1 MAYYVSNGVIS
12 SGILLSYDSMYVS
25 SGGTATNTTVNPY
38 GSMYVAYGG
47 TATDTTVSPGGN
59 LYISSGGILSGTL
72 QITSGAVVSASTGA
86 MIDFT
91 LSGRATSADALI
103 NDWSLIANQT
113 NVSYSITVVADQAV
127 GIYKLVENAST
138 FINTI
143 LVKTDNSE
151 ALGELTVGSSFI
163 ANGFSYGLVLSDGC
177 LSFTIAENAF
187 ASDPVGELT
196 VTTLEDIV
204 DAYDGVISIR
214 EAIANAIAADGDCK
228 ITFADDLS
236 GTLVLD
242 ATGISISAN
251 TFIDRTLTIQG
262 TDRIQFTNQSGT
274 CSNTNLIFI
283 QSDNQV
289 ILQDLDFYNVNGRN
303 VYNMG
308 SLTVEDCS
316 FTDGTSDYGTNV
328 WTAFGGI
335 TTIRNTTFTGNST
348 TNNAG
353 AVRNESSTV
362 IIDSCTFIENHANSY
377 GGAIHNV
384 FSGANMMI
392 TNTTFIDNSCGIG
405 GGAIYNYNS
414 AKLTVNNCI
423 FSGNFAGSYGQ
434 SIHTFDSTLI
444 VTNNECYESNYNG
457 IVAFS
462 TTISSFTFEE
472 NYFEVAWNQADTA
485 VSQKISINGKIT
497 ELSKAEYAAEDLDA
511 GHYDI
516 YVGNTDSF
524 GNTAWSER
532 KSFDVMVTYND
543 SVKVYSSGTLTS
555 SGTLISGA
563 TLVSGGNDFMS
574 VSSGGTATDTT
585 VNSGGSMYVS
595 SGGMVNHVEVID
607 YSARLIVSS
616 GGTATNITANNGWID
631 FAVASDTYVQGT
643 YAGSAFEMK
652 DAMISGYTLH
662 GYVDIYDGGIASDTM
677 INARY
682 TLSVSSG
689 GMANNTIVD
698 SAGSLQIYD
707 GGIANDTTHL
717 NAMISGG
724 IRVFSGG
731 IANRTIIDSE
741 GRMYISHGGIVHDTL
756 INEMGFLLVDN
767 GGTANDTVINKWGSM
782 HISSGGT
789 ALGTLVNQEGF
800 LAVSSGGTAT
810 IAFNPWQGTID
821 SSAGANIT
829 YLDRDA
835 SIYYLMPDST
845 GTAAICNKTNMLSD
859 QFLAHVRVYDGGIV
873 DNSTLIHGLMHISS
887 GGIANSMTITRTDFS
902 GGIHIFDGGSASN
915 TILDWGGRMV
925 VSSGGIS
932 ISTIVNTAGNMNI
945 FYAGMAIDTTVNSG
959 ARLTITGRGKHA
971 GSLTLESGAVVSAF
985 AGAVID
991 FTLSGRDTSAD
1002 ALINNLS
1009 LISGAPSYTVTIGE
1023 EQGIGIYRLAE
1034 GAGNFAETITVK
1046 TTDDT
1051 TLGELNIDNSL
1062 ENGEFIYTLTLVGE
1076 ALNFSIE
1083 KKVIDITIPTITN
1096 ITATPSGW
1104 TNQSVTVTVSFA
1116 DETELASSQYSFDKI
1131 NWYDYTTGVT
1141 VSENRTV
1148 YFKAT
1153 DAAGNISTAEY
1164 TVSNIDKVA
1173 PNAPI
1178 ASANVT
1184 TATNQSVTV
1193 SATFSND
1200 SVKQEYSLD
1209 GQKWQSYISGV
1220 VMSAN
1225 GTVYF
1230 KATDAAGN
1238 ISTAEYMVSNI
1249 DKVAPVI
1256 TLTGDNRTSLRYASL
1271 SAKVDDGSKLYY
1283 SMDNANWQEYTGTVK
1298 VNGNGTYY
1306 FRATDAAGNTGI
1318 NSITFNNI
1326 RNVVKDDLDGNGFS
1340 DVILVHEAG
1349 FCGTWLT
1356 TGKSDVIKWGDLSQ
1370 VNSGWSVFGTGKAY
1384 GSGGSESDIF
1394 VTNGSVMGAW
1404 TVEKGAVTGW
1414 KSIATFDTST
1424 TEVLGLGD
1432 FNGDGATD
1440 VLLRSRS
1447 ATGDLGCYLTDGT
1460 GWNYL
1465 IGLGSEWKIAGVGD
1479 LDGNGYDDVI
1489 IRHDIGF
1496 TGAYMI
1502 SNGGKDIEWM
1512 NLDTLE
1518 DSTEILGCGDIN
1530 GDGIEEVLIRK
1541 GEWIGAWFTGENG
1554 VDDWWGLT
1562 TLDSTTEVE
1571 QLGDFNHDGITDLR
1585 VRTDGGDV
1593 GVLYVNGEDR
1603 VTWQYFG
1610 GLGNEWTTGNTA
1622 QVC

>member
-1104 TNQSVTVTVSFA
+1104 TNQSVTVTASFA

-1173 PNAPI
+1173 P
-1178 ASANVT
+1178 
-1184 TATNQSVTV
+1184 
-1193 SATFSND
+1193 
-1200 SVKQEYSLD
+1200 
-1209 GQKWQSYISGV
+1209 
-1220 VMSAN
+1220 
-1225 GTVYF
+1225 
-1230 KATDAAGN
+1230 
-1238 ISTAEYMVSNI
+1238 
-1249 DKVAPVI
+1249 VI
-1256 TLTGDNRTSLRYASL
+1256 TLTGDNRTPLRYASL

-1349 FCGTWLT
+1349 FCGAWLT

-1384 GSGGSESDIF
+1384 GSGSNESDIF
-1394 VTNGSVMGAW
+1394 VTNGSVMGIW
-1404 TVEKGAVTGW
+1404 TVEKEAVTGW
-1414 KSIATFDTST
+1414 KSVATFDTST

-1440 VLLRSRS
+1440 VLLRSKS
-1447 ATGDLGCYLTDGT
+1447 TTGDLGCYLTDGI

-1465 IGLGSEWKIAGVGD
+1465 IGLGTEWKIAGVGD

-1489 IRHDIGF
+1489 IRHDAGF
-1496 TGAYMI
+1496 AGAYMI

-1554 VDDWWGLT
+1554 VVDWWGLT

-1593 GVLYVNGEDR
+1593 GVLYVNGEDH
-1603 VTWQYFG
+1603 VTWKYFG
-1610 GLGNEWTTGNTA
+1610 GLGNEWTTKNTA

>member
-1 MAYYVSNGVIS
+1 
-12 SGILLSYDSMYVS
+12 
-25 SGGTATNTTVNPY
+25 
-38 GSMYVAYGG
+38 
-47 TATDTTVSPGGN
+47 
-59 LYISSGGILSGTL
+59 
-72 QITSGAVVSASTGA
+72 
-86 MIDFT
+86 
-91 LSGRATSADALI
+91 
-103 NDWSLIANQT
+103 
-113 NVSYSITVVADQAV
+113 
-127 GIYKLVENAST
+127 
-138 FINTI
+138 
-143 LVKTDNSE
+143 
-151 ALGELTVGSSFI
+151 
-163 ANGFSYGLVLSDGC
+163 
-177 LSFTIAENAF
+177 
-187 ASDPVGELT
+187 
-196 VTTLEDIV
+196 
-204 DAYDGVISIR
+204 
-214 EAIANAIAADGDCK
+214 
-228 ITFADDLS
+228 
-236 GTLVLD
+236 
-242 ATGISISAN
+242 
-251 TFIDRTLTIQG
+251 
-262 TDRIQFTNQSGT
+262 
-274 CSNTNLIFI
+274 
-283 QSDNQV
+283 
-289 ILQDLDFYNVNGRN
+289 
-303 VYNMG
+303 
-308 SLTVEDCS
+308 
-316 FTDGTSDYGTNV
+316 
-328 WTAFGGI
+328 
-335 TTIRNTTFTGNST
+335 
-348 TNNAG
+348 
-353 AVRNESSTV
+353 
-362 IIDSCTFIENHANSY
+362 
-377 GGAIHNV
+377 
-384 FSGANMMI
+384 
-392 TNTTFIDNSCGIG
+392 
-405 GGAIYNYNS
+405 
-414 AKLTVNNCI
+414 
-423 FSGNFAGSYGQ
+423 
-434 SIHTFDSTLI
+434 
-444 VTNNECYESNYNG
+444 
-457 IVAFS
+457 
-462 TTISSFTFEE
+462 
-472 NYFEVAWNQADTA
+472 
-485 VSQKISINGKIT
+485 
-497 ELSKAEYAAEDLDA
+497 
-511 GHYDI
+511 
-516 YVGNTDSF
+516 
-524 GNTAWSER
+524 
-532 KSFDVMVTYND
+532 
-543 SVKVYSSGTLTS
+543 
-555 SGTLISGA
+555 
-563 TLVSGGNDFMS
+563 
-574 VSSGGTATDTT
+574 
-585 VNSGGSMYVS
+585 
-595 SGGMVNHVEVID
+595 
-607 YSARLIVSS
+607 
-616 GGTATNITANNGWID
+616 
-631 FAVASDTYVQGT
+631 
-643 YAGSAFEMK
+643 MK

-662 GYVDIYDGGIASDTM
+662 GYVDIYDGGIARDTM

-1104 TNQSVTVTVSFA
+1104 TNQSVTVTASFA

-1173 PNAPI
+1173 P
-1178 ASANVT
+1178 
-1184 TATNQSVTV
+1184 
-1193 SATFSND
+1193 
-1200 SVKQEYSLD
+1200 
-1209 GQKWQSYISGV
+1209 
-1220 VMSAN
+1220 
-1225 GTVYF
+1225 
-1230 KATDAAGN
+1230 
-1238 ISTAEYMVSNI
+1238 
-1249 DKVAPVI
+1249 VI
-1256 TLTGDNRTSLRYASL
+1256 TLTGDNRTPLRYASL

-1298 VNGNGTYY
+1298 VNGNRTYY

-1349 FCGTWLT
+1349 FCGAWLT

-1384 GSGGSESDIF
+1384 GSGSNESDIF
-1394 VTNGSVMGAW
+1394 VTNGSVMGIW
-1404 TVEKGAVTGW
+1404 TVEKEAVTGW
-1414 KSIATFDTST
+1414 KSVATFDTST

-1440 VLLRSRS
+1440 VLLRSKS
-1447 ATGDLGCYLTDGT
+1447 TTGDLGCYLTDGI

-1465 IGLGSEWKIAGVGD
+1465 IGLGTEWKIAGVGD

-1489 IRHDIGF
+1489 IRHDAGF
-1496 TGAYMI
+1496 AGAYMI

-1593 GVLYVNGEDR
+1593 GVLYVNGEDH

-1610 GLGNEWTTGNTA
+1610 GLGSEWTTGNTA